1 MTYEEIVDG
10 FNNIH
15 AMVRDDKPEAAGL
28 HVLDLAAKVLT
39 TMMER
44 QRIALVQQAE
54 IIAQQ
59 KVIIEGQAA
68 IAQSLSLIAGAVAVD
83 QYGVSSLRT
92 HASN

>member
-1 MTYEEIVDG
+1 MTYKEIIDG

-15 AMVRDDKPEAAGL
+15 ALIREDKSVTAGL
-28 HVLDLAAKVLT
+28 HMLDLAAKVLT

-59 KVIIEGQAA
+59 KTIIEGQSA